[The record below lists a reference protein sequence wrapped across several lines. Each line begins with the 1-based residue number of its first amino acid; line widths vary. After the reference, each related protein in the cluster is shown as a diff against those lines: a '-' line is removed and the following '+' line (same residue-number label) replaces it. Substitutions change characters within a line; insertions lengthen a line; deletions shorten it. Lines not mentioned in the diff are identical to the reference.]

1 MRIDPL
7 AKRQIAFRKMN
18 GLGNDFI
25 IVDARQGSLG
35 LMPPDIARI
44 ATRATGIGCD
54 QFIALL
60 PGKDGS
66 DVFMRIFNP
75 DGSEAGACGN
85 ATRCVADI
93 LAEES
98 GKKDVTVE
106 TIAGKLPSHV
116 NDDGTVS
123 VDMGAPRLKWDEI
136 PLTEE
141 FRDTRGI
148 ELQVGPIDAPVLHT
162 PAVCNMGNPHAVFF
176 TDDVDAHDL
185 AAIGP
190 ILENHPMFPER
201 ANISIA
207 EVAGKNEIRVK
218 VWERSAGLTL
228 ACGSAACA
236 VAVSAA
242 RKRLTGRK
250 VTVELPGGPLLIEW
264 RESDDHVIMTGPVTY
279 DYEGTIPANLLP
291 ETAA

>member
-1 MRIDPL
+1 MTTRD
-7 AKRQIAFRKMN
+7 IAFRKMN

-25 IVDARQGSLG
+25 IVDARTGPLG

-44 ATRATGIGCD
+44 ANRETGIGCD

-60 PGKDGS
+60 PGKNGA

-93 LAEES
+93 LGSET
-98 GKKDVTVE
+98 GKRDIVIE
-106 TIAGKLPSHV
+106 TIAGQLPSVIHA
-116 NDDGTVS
+116 DGTVS

-136 PLTEE
+136 PLAEE
-141 FRDTRGI
+141 FHDTSGI
-148 ELQVGPIDAPVLHT
+148 ELQVGPIDAPVLHS
-162 PAVCNMGNPHAVFF
+162 PAVANMGNPHAVFF
-176 TDDVDAHDL
+176 TADIDAHDL

-190 ILENHPMFPER
+190 VLENHPMFPER
-201 ANISIA
+201 ANISIVQVIDRTHVRA
-207 EVAGKNEIRVK
+207 R

-236 VAVSAA
+236 IGVSAVRRRMTE
-242 RKRLTGRK
+242 RKLT
-250 VTVELPGGPLLIEW
+250 VTLPGGPLLIEW
-264 RESDDHVIMTGPVTY
+264 RESDGHVIMTGPVTHDY
-279 DYEGTIPANLLP
+279 DALIPHTLLP

>member
-1 MRIDPL
+1 M
-7 AKRQIAFRKMN
+7 AKREIAFRKMN

-25 IVDARQGSLG
+25 IVDARTGPLG
-35 LMPPDIARI
+35 LTPPDIARI
-44 ATRATGIGCD
+44 ATRDTGIGCD

-60 PGKDGS
+60 PGKDGA

-93 LAEES
+93 VAGETARR
-98 GKKDVTVE
+98 DVVVE
-106 TIAGKLPSHV
+106 TISGKLPSHI

-123 VDMGAPRLKWDEI
+123 VDMGEPRLNWDQI
-136 PLTEE
+136 PLAEE
-141 FRDTRGI
+141 FHDTRGI

-162 PAVCNMGNPHAVFF
+162 PAVANMGNPHAVFF
-176 TDDVDAHDL
+176 TEDVDAHDL
-185 AAIGP
+185 GAIGP

-207 EVAGKNEIRVK
+207 QVTGKDTVRVK

-250 VTVELPGGPLLIEW
+250 VTVELPGGALTIEW
-264 RESDDHVIMTGPVTY
+264 RESDGHVIMTGPVTY
-279 DYEGTIPANLLP
+279 DYEALIPESLLP
-291 ETAA
+291 EAVA